1 MAHGGAR
8 SNAGRKPGSLSR
20 FNREMVERASSGGD
34 LPLDYMLE
42 VMRDES
48 LSIRLRIDAAKA
60 AAPYVHQR
68 LSAIAVDL
76 TTSEVGCRAWPDIP
90 LIRMSPYELLA
101 NRLCKKS

>member
-34 LPLDYMLE
+34 LPLDFMLE

-48 LSIRLRIDAAKA
+48 LGIRLRIDAAKA

-76 TTSEVGCRAWPDIP
+76 TTSEVTHEEWLQSVA
-90 LIRMSPYELLA
+90 
-101 NRLCKKS
+101 